1 MILILALA
9 ILLNSAEAILEAIFT
24 QKNPKIH
31 AWVEK
36 LHIEIVI
43 FIFILWGIF
52 AYNFDAYYVP
62 YWKLFLGFWFVRF
75 MIYDFVWN
83 LTTIILGV
91 RIPIWYYG
99 PENDPK
105 FYDRVMISLGSWGW
119 FMKFVLGIIG
129 IVFLLGIE

>member
-1 MILILALA
+1 MILILA
-9 ILLNSAEAILEAIFT
+9 ILFNSVEAILEAVFT

-31 AWVEK
+31 VWVEK
-36 LHIEIVI
+36 LHIEIMI

-75 MIYDFVWN
+75 MIYDLVWN

-91 RIPIWYYG
+91 KISLWYSG
-99 PENDPK
+99 TVK
-105 FYDRVMISLGSWGW
+105 FYDRIMEELGSWGW
-119 FMKFVLGIIG
+119 FMKLILGIIG
-129 IVFLLGIE
+129 IIFLLGIE